1 MNSLSGVN
9 IFHLYTHSPNI
20 WVSHNLLGLVLSMFE
35 FHLGQ
40 LVGAVDAIRIR
51 VEISFQQWISGE
63 TCESSIS
70 LFLRRIIVN
79 SLRKSLG
86 GNNKN
91 NLHSG
96 NITGI
101 RSCSRA
107 STEGLSRVSFIHMLD
122 WSIKSPVM
130 KNNKSWRLFCYMTD
144 LNIWKLT
151 PGGKYNNIEG
161 YCLKHEWMP
170 ELSLMGK

>member
-1 MNSLSGVN
+1 MNILRGWIFLRGEYFSGVNIFQEWIFSMIEYFSGVN
-9 IFHLYTHSPNI
+9 IFHLSTHSPNI

-63 TCESSIS
+63 KCESSIS
-70 LFLRRIIVN
+70 LFLRRIFVN

-130 KNNKSWRLFCYMTD
+130 KNNKSWWVLGYM
-144 LNIWKLT
+144 
-151 PGGKYNNIEG
+151 PH
-161 YCLKHEWMP
+161 LK
-170 ELSLMGK
+170 MG